1 MAYSKSGDN
10 ENNFDVGATTGQISI
25 SSSMGLDADL
35 IAVYRFAVIAS
46 DQGTPPLST
55 LATVTVNVND
65 LNDLPPVFVIDNVE
79 LSIDENTDYS
89 NIFTFTASD
98 ADRTSP
104 NNEFKFSITG
114 STPALTDIS
123 VYFIIGEV
131 TGILATSEYYFI

>member
-1 MAYSKSGDN
+1 MTYSKSGDN
-10 ENNFDVGATTGQISI
+10 EDNFVVDANNGAIKI
-25 SSSMGLDADL
+25 SSLKALDADL

-55 LATVTVNVND
+55 LARVAVNVND
-65 LNDLPPVFVIDNVE
+65 LNDEVPVFVIDNIE

-104 NNEFKFSITG
+104 HNQFKFYITG
-114 STPALTDIS
+114 STPVLTDIS
-123 VYFIIGEV
+123 VYFIIGED
-131 TGILATSEYYFI
+131 TGVLATSE